1 MWGKSIIAEIIA
13 LMWIAPGAVA
23 QSYATALAR
32 ERGLQGRVIWFD
44 AEANLW
50 ELSTRQGVA
59 DIVAKCKAANINT
72 IVVDVKPLSGLVL
85 YKSKIAPRLS
95 TYQGKKYPANYD
107 LLETVL
113 EEGHKAGIEVHAAV
127 NVFSEGSQKVAGGP
141 ARKHV
146 EWQTV
151 QYEMESTVT
160 TNDGTVFKL
169 TCANTPYAENE
180 ICLYGTDPESA
191 GKLPPNTVYV
201 RVDSDGR
208 PIHCG
213 IATGYARLSAPKG
226 GYLLVGNGK
235 AGKWLKSVV
244 ENGWRFKLDG
254 KKMLTPIGSAPSP
267 HNAIFVNP
275 LHPAARA
282 YALNVISEICQNYP
296 IDGLVLDR
304 MRYPNLYSDFSDI
317 TRQAFENYIGQ
328 KVTRWPE
335 DIYERSPIP
344 GEIKQ
349 GPLFK
354 SWLKF
359 RAKVMRDFL
368 AEVRNRVK
376 AARPKAVLGIYVGSW
391 YPLYYDVGVNWG
403 SPQHSAELDWWPEGY
418 EETGYADLVD
428 YMMTGCY
435 YAHPTRRDA
444 VEAGD
449 EEWKSV
455 EAAAEE
461 SLNAVKDAT
470 IVYGSLY
477 LVQYQGRPDKFRRAL
492 HECLEKTQGCMLFDL
507 VYVRNYD
514 WWGLL
519 KQAFPT
525 PRKAPHA
532 VPGLLTQI
540 RKYGGKEA
548 RK

>member
-1 MWGKSIIAEIIA
+1 
-13 LMWIAPGAVA
+13 
-23 QSYATALAR
+23 
-32 ERGLQGRVIWFD
+32 
-44 AEANLW
+44 
-50 ELSTRQGVA
+50 
-59 DIVAKCKAANINT
+59 
-72 IVVDVKPLSGLVL
+72 
-85 YKSKIAPRLS
+85 
-95 TYQGKKYPANYD
+95 
-107 LLETVL
+107 
-113 EEGHKAGIEVHAAV
+113 
-127 NVFSEGSQKVAGGP
+127 
-141 ARKHV
+141 
-146 EWQTV
+146 
-151 QYEMESTVT
+151 
-160 TNDGTVFKL
+160 
-169 TCANTPYAENE
+169 
-180 ICLYGTDPESA
+180 
-191 GKLPPNTVYV
+191 
-201 RVDSDGR
+201 
-208 PIHCG
+208 
-213 IATGYARLSAPKG
+213 
-226 GYLLVGNGK
+226 LVGNGK